1 MRVQIDTELTD
12 ANATEIFDKLR
23 MLESVEMVDII
34 SSAEKRFEVQSR
46 SDMSSV
52 RGIFKMCVAND
63 WILTR
68 LSPIE
73 TKLEDVFR
81 ELTLS

>member
-1 MRVQIDTELTD
+1 MRVQIDTEQTE
-12 ANATEIFDKLR
+12 ATATEIFDKLR
-23 MLESVEMVDII
+23 MLGSVEMVDII

-46 SDMSSV
+46 TDMSSAK
-52 RGIFKMCVAND
+52 GIFKMCVANG

-73 TKLEDVFR
+73 TKLEDVCR